1 MTLIIRT
8 ATVLDIPQVHEMM
21 SLLAQHHGDTATIT
35 RQEMQAQIFDQA
47 RGRIVVAAEE
57 EGLVGYA
64 LLLARPNLVTGGVG
78 HDINHLFVVEWRRR
92 AGIGRALIAAL
103 REVSRDEGA
112 EGLTIS
118 AQAEN
123 QGAIKA
129 YREMGLQEMPLF
141 GVRFKIDL
149 TQTSGPTA

>member
-8 ATVLDIPQVHEMM
+8 ATPMDIPEVHEMM
-21 SLLAQHHGDTATIT
+21 SLLARCHGDTATIT
-35 RQEMQAQIFDQA
+35 PQGLQRQVFDLG

-64 LLLARPNLVTGGVG
+64 LLLDRPNLVTGGVG

-103 REVSRDEGA
+103 REVSRGEGA
-112 EGLTIS
+112 EYLTIS

-123 QGAIKA
+123 LGAIKA
-129 YREMGLQEMPLF
+129 YRDMGLQEMPLF

-149 TQTSGPTA
+149 TQTNGPTG